1 MFSLCMIIM
10 QFLVQALVCVY
21 GGGGGGGVA
30 GLGKG
35 SEQYVSLKF
44 QLILWEKMSP
54 NIGPVLF

>member
-1 MFSLCMIIM
+1 M
-10 QFLVQALVCVY
+10 CVW